1 MNDDDLPEQAR
12 KATIAA
18 REAQEQ
24 VDDEWSVYQSLVR
37 TRMQVG
43 LRVPAGAGQGRQGHP
58 GHKEYAALLP
68 QIEAQRRVFY
78 EPFRTA
84 YHAGVP
90 TIRPWWRCG

>member
-43 LRVPAGAGQGRQGHP
+43 HRVQQALGKGDKDIQA
-58 GHKEYAALLP
+58 HKEYAALLP